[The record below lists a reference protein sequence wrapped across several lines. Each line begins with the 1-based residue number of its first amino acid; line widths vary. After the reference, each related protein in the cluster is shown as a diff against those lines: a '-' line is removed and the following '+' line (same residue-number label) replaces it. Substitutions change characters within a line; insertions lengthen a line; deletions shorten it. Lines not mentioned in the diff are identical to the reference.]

1 MEKEKI
7 KIGIIGMGRMGITHY
22 SIINSHPQAEI
33 ISVADTSAITLDI
46 MKKYIKN
53 LQVFKDYKQLIDIS
67 KPDAIVVCTP
77 PNLNYQIIKYAFAK
91 EINVFCEKPLT
102 ADKQQAKELAEMFN
116 ASNLVNQ
123 VGYGSRSHDIFV
135 KIKELIESNIIGD
148 VVRFKSE
155 MFSCAKTKKSSGDSW
170 REKRENGGGV
180 VFEMASHLIDLNNF
194 LFGPAVGVRGTVMN
208 SVFSNKVEDIVS
220 STLLYGNGLSG
231 TILVNWSD
239 ESYRKPMIT
248 IDIFGAKGKIVADFY
263 GYKIYLMEENEKLNL
278 RKGWNIFTLPDV
290 LTPVPFYVRG
300 NEFTRQLYYFIDL
313 ISKKETRKL
322 CDFNDGVRTLE
333 IIEQLFTDAENNKI

>member
-33 ISVADTSAITLDI
+33 ISVADTSAITLDL

-53 LQVFKDYKQLIDIS
+53 LQVFKDYKQLIDVS
-67 KPDAIVVCTP
+67 KPDAIVICTP
-77 PNLNYQIIKYAFAK
+77 PNLNYQIIKYAFAN

-102 ADKQQAKELAEMFN
+102 ADKEQAKELAEMFN
-116 ASNLVNQ
+116 TSDLVNQ

-135 KIKELIESNIIGD
+135 KTKKLIESDIIGD

-194 LFGPAVGVRGTVMN
+194 LFGPALGVRGTVMN

-231 TILVNWSD
+231 TIFVNWSD
-239 ESYRKPMIT
+239 ESYRKPMIS
-248 IDIFGAKGKIVADFY
+248 IDIFGTKGKIVADFY
-263 GYKIYLMEENEKLNL
+263 GYKIYLLEENGKLNL

-290 LTPVPFYVRG
+290 MTPVPFYVRG

-313 ISKKETRKL
+313 ISKKETKKL
-322 CDFNDGVRTLE
+322 CDFNDGVKTLE